1 MGVLCPALDL
11 RMTQSTD
18 MDDNS
23 SRTSIEVRSPAW
35 MERHQTNAVRL
46 IHGSADGF
54 PGFYLDRLGDCL
66 LATSEKDP
74 T

>member
-1 MGVLCPALDL
+1 MGGLCPALDM
-11 RMTQSTD
+11 RMTQSID
-18 MDDNS
+18 MDDQS

-54 PGFYLDRLGDCL
+54 SRVLSGSPWGLPAGDI
-66 LATSEKDP
+66 
-74 T
+74 